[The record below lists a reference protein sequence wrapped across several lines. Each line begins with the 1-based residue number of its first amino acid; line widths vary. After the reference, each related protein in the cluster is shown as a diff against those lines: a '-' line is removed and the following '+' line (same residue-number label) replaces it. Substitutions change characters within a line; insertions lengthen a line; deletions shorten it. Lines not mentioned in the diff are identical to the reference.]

1 MLVPITVLCRI
12 VPAAVLSFTFTV
24 IVMFPELPAGKLPM
38 LHTLFVPESGAGV
51 AETNVTSEGYV
62 SVMITLV
69 MSMVEL
75 FAYLIV

>member
-1 MLVPITVLCRI
+1 
-12 VPAAVLSFTFTV
+12 
-24 IVMFPELPAGKLPM
+24 MFPELPAGKLPM
-38 LHTLFVPESGAGV
+38 LHTLFVPESGAGF